1 METFLECWEVSK
13 YYSKIVWE
21 FFFCSLYLK
30 QWFEF
35 LKIAPSAERGM
46 VYHQKKNNKSW
57 KSSNNTFWPKS
68 NMRKNVNRKLFKL
81 IIFRD
86 CHTLY
91 GYYKLEKGSEVVKR
105 SNYWSLKEIWT
116 SYKQFVYT
124 DNQGQNIWNIA
135 LPCVFQN
142 PS

>member
-1 METFLECWEVSK
+1 
-13 YYSKIVWE
+13 
-21 FFFCSLYLK
+21 
-30 QWFEF
+30 
-35 LKIAPSAERGM
+35 
-46 VYHQKKNNKSW
+46 
-57 KSSNNTFWPKS
+57 
-68 NMRKNVNRKLFKL
+68 MRKNVNRKLFKL

-105 SNYWSLKEIWT
+105 SNYLSLKEIWT